1 MSLNSRIV
9 ERLKQIAIIN
19 FFFFFFAVAAINLK
33 TTQTARYV
41 RPAQRF

>member
-1 MSLNSRIV
+1 MCLNSRIV

-19 FFFFFFAVAAINLK
+19 FFFLAVAATNLK